1 MTYKVLSIKWRPE
14 TFDDVVGQKHITN
27 SLQNALKLN
36 RVSHAFTFCGPR
48 GVGKTTVARI
58 LAKDLNK
65 IDSLDKNFDIYEMD
79 AASNRGIDEIRSLR
93 ENIKI
98 LPVHG
103 DYKIYII
110 DEVHMLTK
118 EAFNALL
125 KTLEEPPE
133 YVKFILATTDPY
145 KLPLTILSRTQRYD
159 FKRINI
165 DDIIFQLEKILDGE
179 NVQFDNDSLKLI
191 AQKADGSMRDAI
203 SCLDQTI
210 NFCSNNLTYDEVR
223 ESLGVVDEESYF
235 KLLQIIVLKDSSEI
249 LKITQNI
256 LDQGVSVD
264 DFIVGFN
271 KYLQKILQIVVGIE
285 IEGYDDVVDWIKGS
299 NNSICELYV
308 VRIMELCLQF
318 LAKLKFI
325 SHQPDIALEILMLK
339 IVNLDNIVSITDLLD
354 NINNNNNKSDNSV
367 ILPKSTDNINENK
380 NQIKS
385 NINKNVDLKN
395 VKPVSKIDESDN
407 QIKKDVDLKNVKPV
421 SKVDESG
428 NQIKK
433 DLKLPSSEINYKK
446 VVEHLPAI
454 IDSISEKNSK
464 TGNFLENCTVGS
476 IENNIINLKVE
487 NLNSFTYKTLVKDL
501 KIIEESFFEKL
512 SVKCKISIMKNFEE
526 IKKDKSDNK
535 DKMIDGDHPLLMD
548 VLDKFEGEIL
558 K

>member
-165 DDIIFQLEKILDGE
+165 DDIVFQLKKILDGE

-256 LDQGVSVD
+256 LNQGVSVD

-271 KYLQKILQIVVGIE
+271 KYLQKILQIV
-285 IEGYDDVVDWIKGS
+285 
-299 NNSICELYV
+299 
-308 VRIMELCLQF
+308 
-318 LAKLKFI
+318 
-325 SHQPDIALEILMLK
+325 
-339 IVNLDNIVSITDLLD
+339 
-354 NINNNNNKSDNSV
+354 
-367 ILPKSTDNINENK
+367 
-380 NQIKS
+380 
-385 NINKNVDLKN
+385 
-395 VKPVSKIDESDN
+395 
-407 QIKKDVDLKNVKPV
+407 
-421 SKVDESG
+421 
-428 NQIKK
+428 
-433 DLKLPSSEINYKK
+433 
-446 VVEHLPAI
+446 
-454 IDSISEKNSK
+454 
-464 TGNFLENCTVGS
+464 
-476 IENNIINLKVE
+476 
-487 NLNSFTYKTLVKDL
+487 
-501 KIIEESFFEKL
+501 
-512 SVKCKISIMKNFEE
+512 
-526 IKKDKSDNK
+526 
-535 DKMIDGDHPLLMD
+535 
-548 VLDKFEGEIL
+548 
-558 K
+558 